1 MVIFHGY
8 VSQNQMVNWMMG
20 ISWELTELTE
30 LTTSNCVFLW
40 LIFLWLHHGHI
51 LRTWIC
57 IYIYICIRICITT
70 IIIVLIT
77 IIAVIII
84 LCTYSLISYMDSL
97 GIQYSNKALRQ
108 FCHLVFHRMWDTQHL
123 EQHRLCGIPSCLVE
137 QDSNNTIYNCGSAI
151 PLHLMVAS
159 CVGCFEE
166 KNADGELAWQTSQ

>member
-30 LTTSNCVFLW
+30 LTTSNRVFLW
-40 LIFLWLHHGHI
+40 LIFFMAAPWAH
-51 LRTWIC
+51 TPYMDM
-57 IYIYICIRICITT
+57 YIYICIRICITT

-77 IIAVIII
+77 IIAVIIII

-137 QDSNNTIYNCGSAI
+137 QNSNNTIYNCGSAI

-166 KNADGELAWQTSQ
+166 KMPTAN

>member
-1 MVIFHGY
+1 
-8 VSQNQMVNWMMG
+8 MMG

-30 LTTSNCVFLW
+30 STTSNCVFVAYFFMAAPW
-40 LIFLWLHHGHI
+40 AHNSPYMDMY
-51 LRTWIC
+51 
-57 IYIYICIRICITT
+57 IYIYIRICITT
-70 IIIVLIT
+70 IITVLIT
-77 IIAVIII
+77 IIAVIIII

-97 GIQYSNKALRQ
+97 GIPYLNKALRQ

-166 KNADGELAWQTSQ
+166 KNAFWRISVANFPVNVAPSYAPNYPLVN

>member
-1 MVIFHGY
+1 MGVNWVNWVNHQQPCVFVAYFFYGCTMGTYSVHGY
-8 VSQNQMVNWMMG
+8 V
-20 ISWELTELTE
+20 
-30 LTTSNCVFLW
+30 
-40 LIFLWLHHGHI
+40 
-51 LRTWIC
+51 
-57 IYIYICIRICITT
+57 YIYICIRICITT

-77 IIAVIII
+77 IIAVIIII

-137 QDSNNTIYNCGSAI
+137 QNSNNTIYNCGSAI

-166 KNADGELAWQTSQ
+166 KMPTAN